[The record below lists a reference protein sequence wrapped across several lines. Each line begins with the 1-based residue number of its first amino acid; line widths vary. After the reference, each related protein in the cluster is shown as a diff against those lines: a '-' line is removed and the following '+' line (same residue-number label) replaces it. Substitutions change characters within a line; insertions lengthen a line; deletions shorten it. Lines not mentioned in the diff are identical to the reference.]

1 MWSEQRELAEDN
13 EAMYRLWIARRKG
26 NYPQLIRFEVLAIVT
41 MKSTVLWNIMTCSL
55 VEAH

>member
-26 NYPQLIRFEVLAIVT
+26 KYLQFIRFKVLAVVT
-41 MKSTVLWNIMTCSL
+41 MKSTVF
-55 VEAH
+55 